1 MSPWLRC
8 CALSLVL
15 LSLPALAGTP
25 REDRRSAR
33 IRNPH
38 SSPPPTTRDEATD
51 GPEPEAAGP
60 APVAAATAVD
70 PGGVDL
76 AGLVGMITA
85 LAATLVY
92 ARGRRFSTAQSA
104 ARPRPP
110 AGPPDLR

>member
-1 MSPWLRC
+1 MSPWLRR

-25 REDRRSAR
+25 RVDRRAAR

-38 SSPPPTTRDEATD
+38 PDTMAPARPEAT
-51 GPEPEAAGP
+51 EPSDLEAPGT
-60 APVAAATAVD
+60 APISASAVD

-85 LAATLVY
+85 LAATAVY
-92 ARGRRFSTAQSA
+92 ARGRRFSTARSPS
-104 ARPRPP
+104 RPPPP

>member
-1 MSPWLRC
+1 MSPWLRR

-25 REDRRSAR
+25 RVDRRAAR
-33 IRNPH
+33 VRTPH
-38 SSPPPTTRDEATD
+38 PNTMVPARPEAT
-51 GPEPEAAGP
+51 EPSEVEAP
-60 APVAAATAVD
+60 VTAPVAASAVD

-85 LAATLVY
+85 LAATALY
-92 ARGRRFSTAQSA
+92 ARGRRFSL
-104 ARPRPP
+104 ARSSSRPPPP